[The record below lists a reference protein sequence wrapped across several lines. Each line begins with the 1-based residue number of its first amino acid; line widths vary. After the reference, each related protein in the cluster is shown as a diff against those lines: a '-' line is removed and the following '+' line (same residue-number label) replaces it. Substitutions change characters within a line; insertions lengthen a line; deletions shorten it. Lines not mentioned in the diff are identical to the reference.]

1 MTPTPLLLVA
11 STRLGRVERGA
22 ARWWCAALL
31 LGLIAA
37 VGLSEVSARPAAEL
51 LHDSI
56 VAAMR
61 HGGYYYETFRD
72 LARTAP
78 DGEDARAL
86 PPTLAAVSA
95 ALPNEAMLLLVGAA
109 LAGLVAVGVQ
119 RLAAL
124 FAGAAGQV
132 LAALLLV
139 AGTAAVA
146 LLWERAPHAGWAALL
161 TAYAVLL
168 RRAERWGTAA
178 ALGCAAAVIDPAA
191 LLVPA
196 VMAGFALYDGVARE
210 ALGWLGALVVG
221 GAVLGCHLWT
231 TAAVVPSAAET
242 LPTLPTLL
250 APSGALARLLGA
262 ALPGVAPGPA
272 AALLLLALL
281 GWAALPRALG
291 PRVVALVLTGLA
303 ADGHVA
309 GLHSATLATAL
320 VAPGLAFA
328 PDAIADLLRRAPG
341 RRRITVTRV
350 TR

>member
-1 MTPTPLLLVA
+1 MVTPAPLLLVA
-11 STRLGRVERGA
+11 PTRLGRIERGA

-37 VGLSEVSARPAAEL
+37 AGLSEASARPAAEL

-61 HGGYYYETFRD
+61 HGGRYYETFRD

-78 DGEDARAL
+78 DAGDARTL

-95 ALPNEAMLLLVGAA
+95 AMPNWAMLLLVGAA

-119 RLAAL
+119 RLTPL
-124 FAGAAGQV
+124 FAGVAGQV

-146 LLWERAPHAGWAALL
+146 LLWEQAPHAGWGALL
-161 TAYAVLL
+161 AAYAVLL

-196 VMAGFALYDGVARE
+196 VMAALALHDGTARE
-210 ALGWLGALVVG
+210 ALGWLAALAVG
-221 GAVLGCHLWT
+221 GAVLGCHLW
-231 TAAVVPSAAET
+231 AIDAVAPPAPEAVLLSIAPPS
-242 LPTLPTLL
+242 
-250 APSGALARLLGA
+250 ALARLLGA
-262 ALPGVAPGPA
+262 GLPGAAPGLA
-272 AALLLLALL
+272 AVLLMLALL
-281 GWAALPRALG
+281 GWATLPRALG
-291 PRVVALVLTGLA
+291 PRVVALVLAGVA
-303 ADGHVA
+303 ADGRVA
-309 GLHSATLATAL
+309 GLHSATLAAAL

>member
-1 MTPTPLLLVA
+1 MTSAPLLLVA
-11 STRLGRVERGA
+11 PTRLGAMGRGA
-22 ARWWCAALL
+22 ARWWGAALL
-31 LGLIAA
+31 LSLVAA
-37 VGLSEVSARPAAEL
+37 VGLSETSARPAAEL

-61 HGGYYYETFRD
+61 HGARYYETFRD
-72 LARTAP
+72 LARAAP
-78 DGEDARAL
+78 DASDARAL

-95 ALPNEAMLLLVGAA
+95 AVPNWAMLLLVGAA

-124 FAGAAGQV
+124 LAGAAGQV

-139 AGTAAVA
+139 AGTAAAA
-146 LLWERAPHAGWAALL
+146 LLWEQAPHAGWAALL
-161 TAYAVLL
+161 AAYALLL
-168 RRAERWGTAA
+168 RRADRWGTAA

-196 VMAGFALYDGVARE
+196 VMAVLALHDGSARE
-210 ALGWLGALVVG
+210 ALGWLVACAVGA
-221 GAVLGCHLWT
+221 AVLACHLWT
-231 TAAVVPSAAET
+231 IAAVVPPMLEP
-242 LPTLPTLL
+242 LPELI
-250 APSGALARLLGA
+250 APPDALARLLGA

-272 AALLLLALL
+272 AALLLLSLL

-291 PRVVALVLTGLA
+291 TRVVALAVVGLA
-303 ADGHVA
+303 ADGRVA
-309 GLHSATLATAL
+309 GLHSATLAAAL

-328 PDAIADLLRRAPG
+328 PDAIADLLRGAPG

>member
-1 MTPTPLLLVA
+1 MVTPAPLLLVA
-11 STRLGRVERGA
+11 PTRFGRVERGA

-37 VGLSEVSARPAAEL
+37 VGLSEASVRPAAEL

-56 VAAMR
+56 VAAIR

-95 ALPNEAMLLLVGAA
+95 ALPDWAMLLLVGAT

-124 FAGAAGQV
+124 FAGAVGQV

-146 LLWERAPHAGWAALL
+146 LLWEQAPHAGWAALL
-161 TAYAVLL
+161 AAYAMLL
-168 RRAERWGTAA
+168 RRVERWGTAA

-196 VMAGFALYDGVARE
+196 LMAGFALYDGSARE
-210 ALGWLGALVVG
+210 AFGWLGALAVG

-231 TAAVVPSAAET
+231 TAAVVPPALET
-242 LPTLPTLL
+242 LPTLV
-250 APSGALARLLGA
+250 APPDALARLLGA
-262 ALPGVAPGPA
+262 ALPGVAPGLA

-291 PRVVALVLTGLA
+291 PRVVALVLAGLA
-303 ADGHVA
+303 ADGRVA
-309 GLHSATLATAL
+309 GLHSATLAAAL
-320 VAPGLAFA
+320 VAPGLALA

>member
-1 MTPTPLLLVA
+1 MTPAPLLLVA
-11 STRLGRVERGA
+11 PTRLFRVERGA

-37 VGLSEVSARPAAEL
+37 IGLSEASARPAAEL

-61 HGGYYYETFRD
+61 HGGHYYDSFRD

-78 DGEDARAL
+78 DAEDARSL

-95 ALPNEAMLLLVGAA
+95 TVPNGAMLLLVGAA

-146 LLWERAPHAGWAALL
+146 LLWEQAPHAGWAALL
-161 TAYAVLL
+161 TACAVLL

-196 VMAGFALYDGVARE
+196 LMAAFALHDGSARE
-210 ALGWLGALVVG
+210 AIGWLVALAVG
-221 GAVLGCHLWT
+221 GAVLGCHLWAIS
-231 TAAVVPSAAET
+231 TAAP
-242 LPTLPTLL
+242 LPTEAPPLL
-250 APSGALARLLGA
+250 VAPPDALARLLGA
-262 ALPGVAPGPA
+262 ALPGVAPGLA
-272 AALLLLALL
+272 TALLLLALL

-291 PRVVALVLTGLA
+291 PRVVTLVLAGLA
-303 ADGHVA
+303 ADGRVA
-309 GLHSATLATAL
+309 GLHSATLAVAL
-320 VAPGLAFA
+320 VAPGLALA
-328 PDAIADLLRRAPG
+328 PDAIADLLRGAPG

-350 TR
+350 IR

>member
-1 MTPTPLLLVA
+1 VVTPAPLLLVA
-11 STRLGRVERGA
+11 PTRLGRVERGA

-37 VGLSEVSARPAAEL
+37 LGLSETSARPAAEL

-56 VAAMR
+56 VAAIR
-61 HGGYYYETFRD
+61 HGGHYYDTFRD

-78 DGEDARAL
+78 DGEDARSL
-86 PPTLAAVSA
+86 PPTLAVVSA
-95 ALPNEAMLLLVGAA
+95 AVPNAAMLLLVGAA

-146 LLWERAPHAGWAALL
+146 LLWEQTPHAGWAALL
-161 TAYAVLL
+161 AAYAVLL

-196 VMAGFALYDGVARE
+196 VMAIFALHDGSARE
-210 ALGWLGALVVG
+210 TLGWLVALAVG
-221 GAVLGCHLWT
+221 GAVLGCHLWAI
-231 TAAVVPSAAET
+231 AAVVPPAAET
-242 LPTLPTLL
+242 LPTLL
-250 APSGALARLLGA
+250 APPGALPRLLGA
-262 ALPGVAPGPA
+262 ALPGVAPGLA

-291 PRVVALVLTGLA
+291 PRVVALVLAGLA
-303 ADGHVA
+303 ADGRVA
-309 GLHSATLATAL
+309 GLHSATLAAAL
-320 VAPGLAFA
+320 VAPGLALA
-328 PDAIADLLRRAPG
+328 PDAIADLLRGAPG

>member
-1 MTPTPLLLVA
+1 MTRSALLLVA
-11 STRLGRVERGA
+11 PTRLGRVERGA
-22 ARWWCAALL
+22 ARWWCAGLL

-37 VGLSEVSARPAAEL
+37 VGLSEASARPAAEL

-61 HGGYYYETFRD
+61 HGGRYYETFRD

-78 DGEDARAL
+78 DGEEARAL

-95 ALPNEAMLLLVGAA
+95 AVPSWAMLLLVGAA

-119 RLAAL
+119 RLTAL

-139 AGTAAVA
+139 AGTVAVA
-146 LLWERAPHAGWAALL
+146 LLWEQAPHAGWAALL
-161 TAYAVLL
+161 AAYAVLL

-196 VMAGFALYDGVARE
+196 LMAAFALFDGGARE
-210 ALGWLGALVVG
+210 ALGWLVALAVG
-221 GAVLGCHLWT
+221 GAVLACHLWAVA
-231 TAAVVPSAAET
+231 AAVPLPAEVP
-242 LPTLPTLL
+242 PLL
-250 APSGALARLLGA
+250 VAPPDALARLLGA
-262 ALPGVAPGPA
+262 ALPGVAPGIA
-272 AALLLLALL
+272 AALMLLALL

-291 PRVVALVLTGLA
+291 PRVVALVLAGLA
-303 ADGHVA
+303 ADDRIA
-309 GLHSATLATAL
+309 GLHSATLAAAL
-320 VAPGLAFA
+320 VAPGLALV
-328 PDAIADLLRRAPG
+328 PDAVADLLRGAPG

>member
-1 MTPTPLLLVA
+1 MVTPAPLLLVA
-11 STRLGRVERGA
+11 QTRLGRVERGA

-37 VGLSEVSARPAAEL
+37 AGLSEVSARPAAEL

-61 HGGYYYETFRD
+61 HGGHYYETFRD

-95 ALPNEAMLLLVGAA
+95 ALPNGAMLLLVGAA

-139 AGTAAVA
+139 AGTTAVA
-146 LLWERAPHAGWAALL
+146 LLWEQAPHAGWAALL
-161 TAYAVLL
+161 AAYAVLL

-196 VMAGFALYDGVARE
+196 LMAAFALHDGSARE
-210 ALGWLGALVVG
+210 ALGWLVALAVG
-221 GAVLGCHLWT
+221 GAVLGCHLWAI
-231 TAAVVPSAAET
+231 AAVVPLPTEAPPLLT
-242 LPTLPTLL
+242 LPP
-250 APSGALARLLGA
+250 GGLARLLGA
-262 ALPGVAPGPA
+262 ALPSVSSGPA

-281 GWAALPRALG
+281 GWAALPRAIG
-291 PRVVALVLTGLA
+291 GRVVALALAGLA
-303 ADGHVA
+303 ADGRVA

-320 VAPGLAFA
+320 VAPGLALA